1 MGKHNPVENIDG
13 DKNMSLEPTTTH
25 LAMWKEVGS
34 ILGGNFK
41 DIAAEKFQLFS
52 RAEANA
58 TIGQYAMS
66 KGWSPEDDVYELA

>member
-1 MGKHNPVENIDG
+1 MGKNNPVENTDAQ
-13 DKNMSLEPTTTH
+13 KSMSLEPTTTYG
-25 LAMWKEVGS
+25 AMWREVGS
-34 ILGGNFK
+34 ILSGNIK

-66 KGWSPEDDVYELA
+66 KGWNPEDDVYDFA